1 MKLAFSLLTHLV
13 VLAPSQ
19 VSPDSILSHLLV
31 GKQPKKQPS
40 SRQQP
45 KCTLKNQHSGL
56 VGPLLKT
63 LSWAS
68 QSLRKTAVPTMAY
81 KPSTILPLFLSDVTF
96 HHPPSAS
103 CTAAPV
109 ASPQSLPR
117 TRHTSAPQRHTCYS
131 LCTIVLPQVLLPH
144 LLQAFSHMSLSQSKF
159 SRYPI
164 LNVQWQRNE

>member
-68 QSLRKTAVPTMAY
+68 HSLRKNCSPYNGLQALHDSASVPVWCH
-81 KPSTILPLFLSDVTF
+81 LS
-96 HHPPSAS
+96 PPSF
-103 CTAAPV
+103 CLMHC
-109 ASPQSLPR
+109 SPCGPPHGPSRPPGTLPPHR
-117 TRHTSAPQRHTCYS
+117 DTRVIPSAR
-131 LCTIVLPQVLLPH
+131 L
-144 LLQAFSHMSLSQSKF
+144 FSHKSCSLTSFRPSLTCHSLSQNF
-159 SRYPI
+159 PDT
-164 LNVQWQRNE
+164 LF